1 MGIWRFF
8 GHRITGNCYTTLIH
22 QPNSRSLVAYLVPRA
37 ARMGDCG
44 QVTTC
49 KSALFVSQ
57 TVLHL
62 SNHLIFRW
70 FDSENVCAVYSSC
83 STLLQGQHSPITVL
97 YSVPFKE
104 IWSTIISFFF
114 IITVLID
121 KMDLHSVWFPISTNS
136 DLKAR
141 IAPQKRVYSIKVCY
155 STYHN
160 ILRLPPNRSSIID
173 CTIPHSPT
181 DKPVQVI
188 TNER

>member
-1 MGIWRFF
+1 MGIRRFL
-8 GHRITGNCYTTLIH
+8 GHMITGNCNTTLIH

-37 ARMGDCG
+37 ARMGGCG
-44 QVTTC
+44 QVTTW

-70 FDSENVCAVYSSC
+70 FDSENVCAVYSSY
-83 STLLQGQHSPITVL
+83 STLLQGQHSPVTVL

-141 IAPQKRVYSIKVCY
+141 IANVLMYLKNVF
-155 STYHN
+155 
-160 ILRLPPNRSSIID
+160 ILLKFAIVPTTTFFVFLQTDHQLTARFPIPLPINLY
-173 CTIPHSPT
+173 
-181 DKPVQVI
+181 K
-188 TNER
+188 